1 VFEWV
6 YGLGTTLTGSMLLM
20 IFSIIISPVRVGVS
34 SAGFFNDLH
43 AYDPTSMAW
52 TDLSA
57 AVSGAPPAPRYG
69 HGFAAAGGL
78 LYSFGGRGADNG
90 VC

>member
-1 VFEWV
+1 
-6 YGLGTTLTGSMLLM
+6 
-20 IFSIIISPVRVGVS
+20 
-34 SAGFFNDLH
+34 
-43 AYDPTSMAW
+43 MAW

-78 LYSFGGRGADNG
+78 LYSFGGMGQDGEAGRGGGGSGAGGEERTGMVKPPEMRWGGRELARRDWA
-90 VC
+90 